1 MPSRRDDR
9 RGRAIERQ
17 EARAKRTPQQQLQL
31 LDDRFGEGKGAA
43 KERARLKALIE
54 AAEQAK
60 LAEKEKKEK
69 KEKGKEEAG
78 KEKAEKGK

>member
-1 MPSRRDDR
+1 MPSRKEDR

-17 EARAKRTPQQQLQL
+17 EARAKRTPQEQLRL

-43 KERARLKALIE
+43 KERARLKAVID

-60 LAEKEKKEK
+60 QAEKEKKEKEKKEK
-69 KEKGKEEAG
+69 KE
-78 KEKAEKGK
+78 